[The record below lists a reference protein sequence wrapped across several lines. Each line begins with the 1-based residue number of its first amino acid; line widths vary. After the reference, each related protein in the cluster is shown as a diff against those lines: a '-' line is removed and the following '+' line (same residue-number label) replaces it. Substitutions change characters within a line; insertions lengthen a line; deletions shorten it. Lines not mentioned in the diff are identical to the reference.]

1 MPVAV
6 FGPSLGHA
14 RAHAPAAAAAM
25 AAQWR
30 WWRGDWWVWDDNQ
43 YDWVH
48 GGPSLDQVR
57 AAAAKAAA
65 VAAAPKQPAAVP
77 KPIGLPFMT
86 QSPTEGPPAAAAQ
99 PGAGAAVAAGPAA
112 AAGPPA
118 AAAQAAGRHW
128 DIRTQAAGPPAAAQ
142 PPGLAYGKTWVQRP
156 SGLWEEAPAAA
167 AAAAAPAAFP
177 AAAAGPRAAAA
188 GPGAGAAAAVAAGPA
203 AAAGPQRRRGVA
215 GPPQGPLWDGAVPA
229 PAVAAPRAGPG
240 PGSAGSAGPADAAAA
255 GPAVADG
262 PYDLAFFQGIQT
274 FSANYQQHNAA
285 LKWFRHRLENS
296 ANRPARLF
304 FSNTE
309 PTPVAGIVKGAGMDW
324 DFAENRSHDWS
335 WFEMVAQLDA
345 ESMAFVVN
353 GAEGRSCGLVSC
365 SFALRPNS
373 YDHKRHHQLR
383 VAGTPK
389 KDAKVR
395 VWDFVLTRVDG
406 SAVRLHPQWSTTD
419 VESYAVEGHAEEVEI
434 PAHGLG
440 ESDGPGTYRHFK
452 DLGTQRRLKFD
463 GTKRPR

>member
-1 MPVAV
+1 
-6 FGPSLGHA
+6 
-14 RAHAPAAAAAM
+14 
-25 AAQWR
+25 
-30 WWRGDWWVWDDNQ
+30 
-43 YDWVH
+43 
-48 GGPSLDQVR
+48 
-57 AAAAKAAA
+57 
-65 VAAAPKQPAAVP
+65 
-77 KPIGLPFMT
+77 MT
-86 QSPTEGPPAAAAQ
+86 PAAAAQ

-112 AAGPPA
+112 AAGPSA
-118 AAAQAAGRHW
+118 KVAQ
-128 DIRTQAAGPPAAAQ
+128 
-142 PPGLAYGKTWVQRP
+142 AYGKTWVQRP

-188 GPGAGAAAAVAAGPA
+188 GPGAGAGAAVAAGPA

-262 PYDLAFFQGIQT
+262 PYDLAFFQGIQK

-285 LKWFRHRLENS
+285 LKWFRLRLENI
-296 ANRPARLF
+296 ANPDVDNVWL

-309 PTPVAGIVKGAGMDW
+309 PTPVAEIVKGAGMDYNF
-324 DFAENRSHDWS
+324 DDNRFHIWS

-353 GAEGRSCGLVSC
+353 GADGRSCGLVSC

-383 VAGTPK
+383 LAGTPK
-389 KDAKVR
+389 KDAQLR
-395 VWDFVLTRVDG
+395 VGDFVLTRVDG
-406 SAVRLHPQWSTTD
+406 SEVRLHPQWSKTA